1 MPTGNNKRVIGLIKD
16 KLGGKI
22 MTEFAA
28 LRSKT
33 LFWLMDDGNSE
44 KKTKGT
50 KKICNKTKN

>member
-1 MPTGNNKRVIGLIKD
+1 MIGLIKD

-28 LRSKT
+28 LKPKT
-33 LFWLMDDGNSE
+33 LFSLMDDSNSE

-50 KKICNKTKN
+50 KKNV